1 MIVSSRCSPPTIRPR
16 SPTAKWGFIGGTL
29 VTGAP
34 LRDPARPGG
43 DRGTVRGLARPSSDG
58 LSFTY
63 PAGAVVDR
71 LPVSVPRLHRAHGV
85 VLARGP
91 AAGQL
96 ERCLDRSGARLRQGR
111 VLPGHRQRVWVRRHA
126 LYAAVLRAARRPDP
140 PGVRPRDGGDSPDGA
155 HDAVVRRRAVAR
167 LVRGG
172 GGLVRCLSTP
182 APSPRCRV
190 VSTAPPSGGRGL
202 SRRG

>member
-1 MIVSSRCSPPTIRPR
+1 MAFHR
-16 SPTAKWGFIGGTL
+16 GTL

-34 LRDPARPGG
+34 LRDPARPGS
-43 DRGTVRGLARPSSDG
+43 DRVTVRGLARSSSDG

-63 PAGAVVDR
+63 PAAAVVDR
-71 LPVSVPRLHRAHGV
+71 LPRSIPRLHRAHGV

-96 ERCLDRSGARLRQGR
+96 ERCLDRSGPRLRQGR
-111 VLPGHRQRVWVRRHA
+111 VLPAHRQRVWVRRHA

-155 HDAVVRRRAVAR
+155 HDAVVRRRSVAR
-167 LVRGG
+167 LLRAGG
-172 GGLVRCLSTP
+172 GFVRFPSTP
-182 APSPRCRV
+182 APAPRRCV
-190 VSTAPPSGGRGL
+190 GFTSLPSSGKWSSLPRPGPL
-202 SRRG
+202 